1 MEKIRIKKH
10 QFTNSMTKLG
20 VNIDHSA
27 TIRQAR
33 YRDSNESEVVIEPS
47 ILDVAAAAE
56 RGGADSITVH
66 LREDRRH
73 IQDSDVRRLRKE
85 ISTKLNLEMACTP
98 EITEIARQIMPD
110 YACLVP
116 ENRMEV
122 TTEGG
127 LDIAGNIKKV
137 EETVSAINKK
147 NIVCSIFIDPDPAQI
162 KLAKQIGAP
171 MVELHT
177 GAYANAWKNPGKRRA
192 ELERISRA
200 AEFAVSI
207 GLVVNSGHGINYLN
221 VRELLSAAKFNE
233 LNIGHTIISRAI
245 IAGMENAVREMK
257 ELLK

>member
-1 MEKIRIKKH
+1 M
-10 QFTNSMTKLG
+10 
-20 VNIDHSA
+20 
-27 TIRQAR
+27 
-33 YRDSNESEVVIEPS
+33 
-47 ILDVAAAAE
+47 
-56 RGGADSITVH
+56 
-66 LREDRRH
+66 
-73 IQDSDVRRLRKE
+73 
-85 ISTKLNLEMACTP
+85 
-98 EITEIARQIMPD
+98 
-110 YACLVP
+110 
-116 ENRMEV
+116 
-122 TTEGG
+122 
-127 LDIAGNIKKV
+127 DIAGNIKKV
-137 EETVSAINKK
+137 EETVSALSEK

-200 AEFAVSI
+200 AEFAASI

>member
-1 MEKIRIKKH
+1 
-10 QFTNSMTKLG
+10 MTKLG

-27 TIRQAR
+27 TVRQAR
-33 YRDSNESEVVIEPS
+33 YRDSDESEVVVEPS
-47 ILDVAAAAE
+47 IIDVALAAE

-73 IQDSDVRRLRKE
+73 IQDSDVFGLRRA

-98 EITEIARQIMPD
+98 EITQIARQIVPD
-110 YACLVP
+110 SVCLVP

-127 LDIAGNIKKV
+127 LNIAGSPQKV
-137 EETVSAINKK
+137 EETVAALSEK
-147 NIVCSIFIDPDPAQI
+147 NIVCSIFIDPDLSKI

-177 GAYANAWKNPGKRRA
+177 GAYANAWKNPQKKKA

-200 AEFAVSI
+200 AEYADSL
-207 GLVVNSGHGINYLN
+207 GLIVNSGHGINYLN
-221 VRELLSAAKFNE
+221 VRELLAVARFNE

-245 IAGMENAVREMK
+245 IAGMGTAVREMK